1 MNIKTAINLKY
12 GNTNTYFIDGLLIDT
27 DYAGTMPA
35 FYREIKKKGIAVSD
49 IEYVL
54 ATHYHPDHVGL
65 IGELMTLGVKLLL
78 IEHQIKYVHFSDAI
92 FQRQPFLNYKPIDEH
107 TATIISDKKSRTF
120 LGQIG
125 IRGEIVP
132 TNSHS
137 ADGIALILDSGDCFV
152 GDLEPIEYIDGYAD
166 NEVLAKDWRRI
177 MSYDPKTIYYSHMNF
192 TYEFHM

>member
-1 MNIKTAINLKY
+1 MNIKTPINFKY

-35 FYREIKKKGIAVSD
+35 FYREIKKKDIAVSD
-49 IEYVL
+49 IKYVL

-65 IGELMTLGVKLLL
+65 IGELMTLGVKLIL
-78 IEHQIKYVHFSDAI
+78 IEHQLQYVHFSDAI

-107 TATIISDKKSRTF
+107 TATVISIKESRTF
-120 LGQIG
+120 LEQIG

-137 ADGIALILDSGDCFV
+137 ADGIALILDCGDCFV
-152 GDLEPIEYIDGYAD
+152 GDLEPIEYIEGYAD
-166 NEVLAKDWRRI
+166 NQALAEDWRRI
-177 MSYDPKTIYYSHMNF
+177 ISYDLKTVYYSHVNKKVL
-192 TYEFHM
+192 